1 MARFRKLALVFFLV
15 YLGFAVGASFHS
27 HQSLQD
33 AANCQLCQIA
43 HAPQDVTTGPDQVL
57 QSRNFGVV
65 TPIVLLPSGGEFA
78 IRLCGRAPPLS

>member
-1 MARFRKLALVFFLV
+1 MTKIRKLAFVFLLV

-27 HQSLQD
+27 HQSLQE

-43 HAPQDVTTGPDQVL
+43 HAPQDVATGPEQIL
-57 QSRNFGVV
+57 QSRDLGVV
-65 TPIVLLPSGGEFA
+65 TPVVLLPAGGEFE